1 MRDRPDIVDMYTGR
15 YWAHMGIEVLEVTA
29 GSCTSRIQLKE
40 HHFNSNQVVHGGVI
54 SGLID
59 SAAGIAVR
67 SARTP
72 EAIAAAPN
80 ATSDLHV
87 QYLSAARGSELLAT
101 ARVLKA
107 GRTAVFADVD
117 VRDDQGRI
125 VARGSGTFVISPAH
139 RRAGA

>member
-1 MRDRPDIVDMYTGR
+1 MRDRPDIVEMYTGR
-15 YWAHMGIEVLEVTA
+15 YWAHMGIEVLEVA
-29 GSCTSRIQLKE
+29 PGRCTSRILLRE
-40 HHFNSNQVVHGGVI
+40 HHLNSNQVVHGGVI

-72 EAIAAAPN
+72 EAIAAEPN

-87 QYLSAARGSELLAT
+87 QYLSAARGSELVAT

-107 GRTAVFADVD
+107 GRTALFADVD
-117 VRDDQGRI
+117 VRDDAGRL
-125 VARGSGTFVISPAH
+125 VARGSGTFVVSPAH
-139 RRAGA
+139 RRDRA